1 MIDQWARSFFLR
13 LMLLVTALPSC
24 SVNIL
29 ETFADTQ
36 TDAALFYDAK
46 MKINNGDY
54 TGALGQ
60 FSLMSADYL
69 DRREVKSVHASAYAG
84 ICGVDF
90 LDMVDALANLGATRV
105 MVWLMSTFQGGN
117 ATKQDACIQAE
128 TLIKEIGLLG
138 ASRTAD
144 ENLLMAMIGFAKMG
158 AIISRYGDV
167 APADGLV
174 DGGFDPC
181 NVGSLPSA
189 DAKEIA
195 TGFNVTMDALEN
207 IGSSTIGAGALTD
220 VTTACG
226 FLPVGYLPLCSDPP
240 QVDTA
245 DIDANE
251 ELGIRSLINESQDV
265 GLGVCTGDA
274 AACACP

>member
-1 MIDQWARSFFLR
+1 MLVRWPRSIFL
-13 LMLLVTALPSC
+13 LGLVFCTALPSC

-36 TDAALFYDAK
+36 TDAALFFDAK
-46 MKINNGDY
+46 MRINNGDY

-60 FSLMSADYL
+60 FSLMSSAYL
-69 DRREVKSVHASAYAG
+69 DRREVKGVHASAYAG
-84 ICGVDF
+84 VCGVDF
-90 LDMVDALANLGATRV
+90 LDMVDALANLGSTRI
-105 MVWLMSTFQGGN
+105 MIWLMSTFQGGN
-117 ATKQDACIQAE
+117 ATKQNACIQAE
-128 TLIKEIGLLG
+128 TLIKEIGTLG

-144 ENLLMAMIGFAKMG
+144 ENLLMAMVGFAKMG
-158 AIISRYGDV
+158 AIISRYGDI
-167 APADGLV
+167 APADGAV

-181 NVGSLPSA
+181 NVGALPSP

-195 TGFNVTMDALEN
+195 TGFNITMDALEN

-226 FLPVGYLPLCSDPP
+226 FLPVGYLPLCDDPP
-240 QVDTA
+240 QVDTT

-251 ELGIRSLINESQDV
+251 EKGIRSLINESQDV
-265 GLGVCTGDA
+265 GLGTCTGDA